1 MSACNLPYDIEPR
14 QPLKKVLGEVY
25 NITKEQRSFMWTKSA
40 YVMSTV
46 DRMYDK
52 FKKDKQEWMGQVVVY
67 YEKDTKKRYLYDAQ
81 HRLTV
86 VILVL
91 LSISHAWSTDRREKI
106 LKNISRM
113 DDEDNIDPLDADGAE
128 LLSQIGGNRIA
139 NLRSEYENDLK
150 ALNQILQDGV
160 TSADNDSM
168 IGPAYEDVHTFIK
181 TLSSD
186 EQTKFYKYCFN
197 DIYCDIQ
204 TITDWD
210 FIPEVFEKI
219 NNIGMA
225 LPLPVTAKNKLISQL
240 GRGMI
245 PVLRILFES
254 IKDVCDKYDVNQNH
268 ILHLSAWFHTQK
280 HLEINKFI
288 QEPNCLRDNTM
299 EAYHDFTK
307 TVQDILS
314 LIPMIKSHLNYSL
327 LDKLTSGHE
336 IITTCILPL
345 LYAYNDRLDEIISI
359 LIAASLNIKNGNGKL
374 SLNSKKFQVK
384 LIPIVNKAVSN
395 GASWN
400 DTSKKIKDMFREFGQ
415 PNEETFVKEWV
426 NTCDNLTQR
435 NTQMVKAIL
444 CYIWYTNDAHETIPD
459 YSKVDLEHILPQS
472 SRSTIGKC
480 IDSLG
485 NLTLFLGP
493 NSDKVKGN
501 RSLQD
506 KPFSEKLQMYLLSNI
521 KMTRD
526 LNVYSSCFG
535 KEQIKQ
541 RELFLINQIYTAV
554 SKILF
559 V

>member
-14 QPLKKVLGEVY
+14 QPLKKVLSEVY

-91 LSISHAWSTDRREKI
+91 LSISHEWPTDRREKI

-160 TSADNDSM
+160 ATDNDSM
-168 IGPAYEDVHTFIK
+168 IGPAYEDVRAFIK
-181 TLSSD
+181 TLSLD

-219 NNIGMA
+219 NNIGME

-307 TVQDILS
+307 TVQHILS
-314 LIPMIKSHLNYSL
+314 LIPMIKTHLNYSL

-336 IITTCILPL
+336 IMTTCILPL

-400 DTSKKIKDMFREFGQ
+400 DTSKNIKVMFREFGQ
-415 PNEETFVKEWV
+415 PSEEAFVKEWV

-444 CYIWYTNDAHETIPD
+444 CYIWNTNDAHETIPD

-472 SRSTIGKC
+472 SRGTIGKC

-526 LNVYSSCFG
+526 LNVYSTGFG
-535 KEQIKQ
+535 KEQIKE
-541 RELFLINQIYTAV
+541 RELLLINQIYSVV
-554 SKILF
+554 SKILSI
-559 V
+559 